1 MAAHRCDC
9 KLCIDA
15 LREREREREGKER
28 KGGQRE
34 TESEW
39 ARKKERVSDG
49 RTDRHREPE
58 RDWRERERE
67 NIIYLPILLS

>member
-1 MAAHRCDC
+1 MAARQCDC

-15 LREREREREGKER
+15 LRERGGER
-28 KGGQRE
+28 KRGQRE

-49 RTDRHREPE
+49 QTDRHREPE
-58 RDWRERERE
+58 RDWREKERE
-67 NIIYLPILLS
+67 IIIYLPIRLS